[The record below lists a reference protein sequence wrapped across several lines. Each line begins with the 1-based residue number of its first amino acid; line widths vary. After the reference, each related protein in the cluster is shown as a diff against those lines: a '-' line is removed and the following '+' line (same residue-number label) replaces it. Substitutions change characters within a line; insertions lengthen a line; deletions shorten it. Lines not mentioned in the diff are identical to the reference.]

1 MLLCALRQPDDY
13 ARRQPSVQPPADS
26 PKLERGGLYAFRAA
40 LQDESELLI
49 ASGVNCLA
57 NTGIA
62 RFMKPVW
69 MMRLCLLAGLLLAGC
84 QTASVDMAA
93 GEGGWRGPQSG
104 PIGPFKERLYAYRSP
119 VEADDGGRLL
129 RIPYDEL
136 VDINER
142 DEVPVRKVRGF
153 WTKGLPRGVETTR
166 SFENAGNTL
175 QYRAAG
181 KLDGGSTM
189 TVIYVHGR
197 GGDKEWGFD
206 DERFG
211 GNFNR
216 LKNLLHAAG
225 GAYISTDFTDFGAAG
240 LSDIKALVAKY
251 RRLTTGKLVVAC
263 GSMGNSHC
271 WSIAQDR
278 SFATM
283 VDGIVALAAFPDDRF
298 LNSPV
303 ARGSPKQIPLIIAH
317 GSADPDYDYRAT
329 LAMYRKLRA
338 AHPRYPVRFKLFM
351 TGKHGAPVRMIDWRD
366 TLNWIAAR

>member
-1 MLLCALRQPDDY
+1 MKTALL
-13 ARRQPSVQPPADS
+13 
-26 PKLERGGLYAFRAA
+26 
-40 LQDESELLI
+40 
-49 ASGVNCLA
+49 
-57 NTGIA
+57 
-62 RFMKPVW
+62 
-69 MMRLCLLAGLLLAGC
+69 MRLTVFAGLFLAGC
-84 QTASVDMAA
+84 QSASVDLAA
-93 GEGGWRGPQSG
+93 GNGGWRGPQSG
-104 PIGPFKERLYAYRSP
+104 PIGSFKERLYAYRSP
-119 VEADDGGRLL
+119 VKADDNGRLL

-153 WTKGLPRGVETTR
+153 WTRSLPRGVETTR
-166 SFENAGNTL
+166 SYKSAGKTL
-175 QYRAAG
+175 HYRAAG
-181 KLDGGSTM
+181 KLDGGSAM

-225 GAYISTDFTDFGAAG
+225 GAYISTDFTDFGSAG
-240 LSDIKALVAKY
+240 FADVKALVAKY
-251 RRLTTGKLVVAC
+251 RPLTKGPLIVSC
-263 GSMGNSHC
+263 GSMGNAHC

-278 SFATM
+278 QFASM

-298 LNSPV
+298 IKSPV
-303 ARGSPKQIPLIIAH
+303 ARGAPKRIPLVIAH

-329 LAMYRKLRA
+329 LAMYERLRA